1 MDNNVKVFGFD
12 EEALARLAEAMPE
25 DYQLN
30 SVDNVVEMIVT
41 SAMCYIASGDSVDG
55 EDYVLLHN
63 YCTEVAAYANE
74 LFVWV
79 GDDPPCEIIPVYD
92 DLDALILDLPNI
104 LNKAK
109 QHYETQEMY
118 SAPYALLPK
127 RAIEASLEEAISA
140 SLQWRF
146 PKNANQR
153 VVKQMRQEWI
163 SLLEADAAVEL
174 AAVHELSIWLRR
186 NDVPYFME
194 GGVTSGLIPYLLGIT
209 KVNPLSEDLG
219 GCDLVWQS
227 FCSYGKCSEYLFH
240 LPGSVKERIE
250 RWVEKHWIKELYPD
264 GIEDVDVPDFNTLT
278 LMHMHF
284 CFDVET
290 TVAPSIPEYCLEDVY
305 YYLLRHGFVEKDA
318 FRGMESVRKGFGFPL
333 ATDEML
339 RENDPVLELGM
350 LCRYLPARSNLME
363 RLAFAESKDGDSM
376 QV

>member
-1 MDNNVKVFGFD
+1 MENTILVCGFD
-12 EEALARLAEAMPE
+12 ESQHEELRAALPS
-25 DYQLN
+25 DYGIKL
-30 SVDNVVEMIVT
+30 VDGITDMIVT
-41 SAMCYIASGDSVDG
+41 SAVCCIVDG
-55 EDYVLLHN
+55 DMLSPDEYRLLRN
-63 YCTEVAAYANE
+63 YCKEVAGYSNE
-74 LFVWV
+74 LIVWV
-79 GDDPPCEIIPVYD
+79 GDDSPCDLITVRNRFADLITTLPDIID
-92 DLDALILDLPNI
+92 EAR
-104 LNKAK
+104 

-118 SAPYALLPK
+118 STPYALLPK
-127 RAIEASLEEAISA
+127 RAIEASLEEAISS

-146 PKNANQR
+146 PRNSNQR
-153 VVKQMRQEWI
+153 VVKQMRLEWM

-186 NDVPYFME
+186 NDIPYFME
-194 GGVTSGLIPYLLGIT
+194 GGITSGLIPYLLGIT

-227 FCSYGKCSEYLFH
+227 FCSYGKCSDYLFH
-240 LPGSVKERIE
+240 LPVNVKDRIE
-250 RWVEKHWIKELYPD
+250 RWIEKHWIKELYPN

-290 TVAPSIPEYCLEDVY
+290 TVAPSIPEYCREDVY
-305 YYLLRHGFVEKDA
+305 YYLLRHGFIEKDA

-350 LCRYLPARSNLME
+350 QCRYLPARSNLME
-363 RLAFAESKDGDSM
+363 RLAFVESKDGDSM